1 MATNGSDQFSAAHH
15 FLSGCAQAG
24 MSRVIVSPGSR
35 STPLAVAALSVERL
49 NVSVHL
55 DERSA
60 SFAALGE
67 AKVTGEPIGLV
78 CTSGTAAANY
88 LPAIAEAGHADVPLV
103 ALTADRPPEHIT
115 WGVGQSF
122 VQRGLYGTQVRAE
135 ISMPVGGDGGL
146 AHALRAGVRA
156 TSTARRSGG
165 PVHVNWP
172 FRLPLEPT
180 GSSFPPV
187 PNVTVPRTS
196 AAAASSEAIGLLAE
210 LTTAGRHGIVV
221 AGPNATRPGEQGRID
236 RAALIDFARH
246 VGFPIVAD
254 VLSGLRGTED
264 APLVDMGAHV
274 LEHGVPECDVIVRV
288 GDTPTAK
295 ALRLWWESQS
305 AAEHVLL
312 DPHARWHDP
321 SHRATAVFHDDLSL
335 LLTGVHGTTAPS
347 VHDWSQH
354 VVDLGTLAR
363 AAAEDVLDRSSEWSE
378 AHLARA
384 IGTTTSSDHVIVASS
399 SMPIRDLDT
408 FTGVDL
414 RPDVFANRGINGID
428 GVIATSIGVARAR
441 SDQRVVVHIG
451 DVALL
456 HDLGSVLDAVR
467 QGVNLTIVV
476 PNNDGGG
483 IFSFLPIRSALDD
496 ASFSTLLHTHHG
508 TDLSALDAFAG
519 VSHRRVTMA
528 SFVDECSEADARPG
542 VTILEATVST
552 ADHLSVHAE
561 VHAGVRQSLGNA

>member
-1 MATNGSDQFSAAHH
+1 MATNGSEQLYAAHH

-35 STPLAVAALSVERL
+35 STPLAVAASLIEHL

-60 SFAALGE
+60 AFAALGE

-115 WGVGQSF
+115 WGAGQSF
-122 VQRGLYGTQVRAE
+122 VQRGLYGAQVRTE
-135 ISMPVGGDGGL
+135 FSMPVGGDGGL

-156 TSTARRSGG
+156 TSTARNSRG

-180 GSSFPPV
+180 DFSLPPV
-187 PNVTVPRTS
+187 PTVAAPRTS
-196 AAAASSEAIGLLAE
+196 PAAANAEAIGLLAD
-210 LTTAGRHGIVV
+210 LTTAGKHGIII
-221 AGPNATRPGEQGRID
+221 AGPNATRPGEQGGAD
-236 RAALIDFARH
+236 RAMLFEFARH

-254 VLSGLRGTED
+254 VLSGLRGTMD
-264 APLVDMGAHV
+264 APLVDMGAQV
-274 LEHGVPECDVIVRV
+274 LEHGVPECDVVVRV

-295 ALRLWWESQS
+295 GLRLWWESQS
-305 AAEHVLL
+305 TAEHILL
-312 DPHARWHDP
+312 DPHERWHDP
-321 SHRATAVFHDDLSL
+321 SHRATAVFHDELSPL
-335 LLTGVHGTTAPS
+335 LAGVHGTTAPS
-347 VHDWSQH
+347 AHDWSQH
-354 VVDLGTLAR
+354 VVHLGTLAR
-363 AAAEDVLDRSSEWSE
+363 AAANDALDRSPEWSE

-384 IGTTTSSDHVIVASS
+384 IGSATSTRHVIVASS
-399 SMPIRDLDT
+399 SMPVRDLDA
-408 FTGVDL
+408 FTSVDL
-414 RPDVFANRGINGID
+414 EPDVFANRGINGID

-441 SDQRVVVHIG
+441 ADQRVVVHIG

-456 HDLGSVLDAVR
+456 HDIGSVLDAVR
-467 QGVNLTIVV
+467 QGVNLTLVV

-496 ASFSTLLHTHHG
+496 STFSPLFHTHHG
-508 TDLSALDAFAG
+508 TDISALDAFAG
-519 VSHRRVTMA
+519 VSHRRVTIA
-528 SFVDECSEADARPG
+528 SFVDELAEADSRPG
-542 VTILEATVST
+542 VTILEASVST
-552 ADHLSVHAE
+552 ADHLSVHGQ
-561 VHAGVRQSLGNA
+561 VQTSVSRSLGDV